1 MTTQAD
7 KVRAAPDPYPTAVL
21 LMTWRDTSIPH
32 KVVFHFGDDS
42 TVTFKKVYKLEE
54 LPPKS

>member
-1 MTTQAD
+1 MPTQAD
-7 KVRAAPDPYPTAVL
+7 RVRAAPDPYAKAVA

-42 TVTFKKVYKLEE
+42 TVTFRKEYRLE
-54 LPPKS
+54 PA